1 VIAELCH
8 FKTVIC
14 LFTDVLQHR
23 YYASVYRYKHPV
35 YNPTVEIAS
44 TQYTDSSRLSITN
57 RRPRSLSSRSH
68 PSSPP
73 PTRSTVSQIAVPC
86 PFIRA
91 ARVPALPIVGPPAI
105 RCRTRVQP
113 GLATNTCSFLVSG
126 GHCHTTDAL

>member
-23 YYASVYRYKHPV
+23 YYASIYRYKHPV

-44 TQYTDSSRLSITN
+44 TQYTDSSRLSFIN

-68 PSSPP
+68 PSSPTYP
-73 PTRSTVSQIAVPC
+73 LHSQPNRRAMSVHPCRSCPCVAHCWTTCYPVPNS
-86 PFIRA
+86 
-91 ARVPALPIVGPPAI
+91 GS
-105 RCRTRVQP
+105 TRV
-113 GLATNTCSFLVSG
+113 GNKHLLLSSFWRSLPYN
-126 GHCHTTDAL
+126 